1 LRINQP
7 RARFCSNK
15 HEKAVMIRLQSSFI
29 IILLLK
35 KITGGKNITESLIV
49 ALEELVALKRVR
61 TLNDRVREASLEF

>member
-1 LRINQP
+1 
-7 RARFCSNK
+7 
-15 HEKAVMIRLQSSFI
+15 MIRLQSSFI